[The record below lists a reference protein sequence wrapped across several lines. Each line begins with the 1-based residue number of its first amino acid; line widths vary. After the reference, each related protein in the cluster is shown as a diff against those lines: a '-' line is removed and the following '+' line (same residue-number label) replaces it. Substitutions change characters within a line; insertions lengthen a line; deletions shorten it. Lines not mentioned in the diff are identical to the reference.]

1 MTVFIPSVIMVPDNR
16 FSENNMKKLLS
27 VIPAIALAIL
37 ITGCGYK
44 PGTVKN
50 EVYTNKTFGITITP
64 PEGMIFKEVPTE
76 CADYMVAYS
85 YCILQGEQDSF
96 EAEYAIE
103 SIPGGLI
110 VVSEDNPG
118 DFTADKFVENVQAQQ
133 NEKLFFTYK
142 TIIDKDVTINGVSF
156 RQLTFDSDGNHQT
169 FLIKVYPDRILFIY
183 ISTSKAGVD
192 SGLEEEL
199 INSVSS
205 IQ

>member
-1 MTVFIPSVIMVPDNR
+1 MLLSKFFT
-16 FSENNMKKLLS
+16 ENNMKKLLS
-27 VIPAIALAIL
+27 VIPAIALVIL
-37 ITGCGYK
+37 LTGCGYK

-64 PEGMIFKEVPTE
+64 PEGMIFEKDPTE
-76 CADYMVAYS
+76 CTDYVVAYS
-85 YCILQGEQDSF
+85 YCYLQGQKDSF
-96 EAEYAIE
+96 EAEYAIQ
-103 SIPGGLI
+103 SIPGGLV

-133 NEKLFFTYK
+133 SEKLFFTYK
-142 TIIDKDVTINGVSF
+142 TIINEDVNINGAYF

-169 FLIKVYPDRILFIY
+169 FLIKVYPERILFIY

-199 INSVSS
+199 INSVSA